1 MLASTQFE
9 SVFARRAFPC
19 FDEPTYKAH
28 FDIQLEVDEQLTALS
43 NMNVTEEKVIGNG
56 KKLVTFARTPLM
68 STYLVA
74 FAVGEFEYIEVDFWL
89 YVKGVPSRP
98 VAGGGGIL
106 ATCLPESYFLLT
118 SFEWTFFL
126 IL

>member
-43 NMNVTEEKVIGNG
+43 NMNVTEEKIIGNG

-74 FAVGEFEYIEVDFWL
+74 FAVGEFEYIEVIFSN
-89 YVKGVPSRP
+89 G
-98 VAGGGGIL
+98 
-106 ATCLPESYFLLT
+106 F
-118 SFEWTFFL
+118 
-126 IL
+126 